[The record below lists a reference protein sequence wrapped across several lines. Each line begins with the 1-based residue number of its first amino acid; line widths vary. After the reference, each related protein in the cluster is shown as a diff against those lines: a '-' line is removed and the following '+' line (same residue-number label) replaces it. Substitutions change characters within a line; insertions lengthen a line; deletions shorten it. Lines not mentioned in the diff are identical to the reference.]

1 MISFQ
6 PDAPKNACWYH
17 LPDLLD
23 GSVNYPMAPAFH
35 SFLHILRHYPTGDDP
50 VHTYSVGVGEG
61 GDHSGP
67 DLRALTPASLEGR
80 FEPPTLAHHGKQ
92 AYR

>member
-1 MISFQ
+1 MTI
-6 PDAPKNACWYH
+6 K
-17 LPDLLD
+17 LL
-23 GSVNYPMAPAFH
+23 S
-35 SFLHILRHYPTGDDP
+35 SILCLTHGDDP

-92 AYR
+92 AYRWAKAIPRVLEQFWKKKCNSS